1 MFHSI
6 LLDEHFLLLLLQTK
20 QVAVVIVL
28 MYFRRKIFFSLPL
41 NWNTFSLSVSDCR
54 VFFERQNRQ
63 NEKDRGEKVG
73 TSDKSGN
80 CFDVNRMRGEQDAG
94 DDDTCLRRQDDV
106 GENDKEARRERVQ
119 QDVEKVEAEGL
130 KSGQQVVQ
138 LEGGRAQW
146 PEGFV

>member
-1 MFHSI
+1 
-6 LLDEHFLLLLLQTK
+6 
-20 QVAVVIVL
+20 
-28 MYFRRKIFFSLPL
+28 
-41 NWNTFSLSVSDCR
+41 
-54 VFFERQNRQ
+54 
-63 NEKDRGEKVG
+63 
-73 TSDKSGN
+73 
-80 CFDVNRMRGEQDAG
+80 MRGEQDAG